1 MDTPKTIFVRRYR
14 TIRYLFWF
22 CLFLSVVGALAGT
35 PLAFLFA
42 LPALVLA
49 FASIFQRCPQCQ
61 EHVGFKRLPCTTAR
75 SLRGPVPT
83 YRNGRGGTEIGEFT
97 ETYKNA
103 IERSVVQRSP
113 HNSKTLMRT
122 TFTTLRAE

>member
-35 PLAFLFA
+35 PLALLFA

-49 FASIFQRCPQCQ
+49 FASIFQHCPQCQ
-61 EHVGFKRLPCTTAR
+61 EHVGFKRF
-75 SLRGPVPT
+75 GPFLAGVPVV
-83 YRNGRGGTEIGEFT
+83 RHCIHCGT
-97 ETYKNA
+97 NLA
-103 IERSVVQRSP
+103 S
-113 HNSKTLMRT
+113 NSSFKGDALK
-122 TFTTLRAE
+122 RAP